1 MLIKRTCKETAK
13 VSKQGHTK
21 LEEFL
26 LFQQQLYN
34 AALQERESYYR
45 ATGDSISLFDQYN
58 SLTIVRSELP
68 EYEQYGV
75 DATRSAFRRIDRA
88 FKSFFRR
95 VKEGAKKPGYPR
107 YKSRNRMRSFDCP
120 AGGFTIRESGNRWAV
135 RIKGLE
141 PFIVKSIP
149 DGKIKEIRIVKT
161 VKRITIQFVVEKE
174 IDVAPSNAPF
184 VGIDLGIES
193 LITLSNGNKIPGRK
207 RKLERQKER
216 QRKLRVNARKGSKQ
230 KAKTKWSNSYKKA
243 LRSYSKE
250 CQTVKE
256 RELGF
261 MHMLTSAIVSKHPN
275 LVIEDLQITNMV
287 KNHKLARRILEQSW
301 GTFKR
306 LLEYKAESAGG
317 QVVTVSPR
325 NTSRACSDCGSVK
338 ETLSLSER
346 VYKCSVCGVQ
356 IDRDLNAA
364 RNILKLGCPS
374 VSAGYEAV
382 GFEDV
387 DYINGDLLRW
397 GGIERSQNSIR
408 NPRDVEISI

>member
-1 MLIKRTCKETAK
+1 MLIKRTYKETAK
-13 VSKQGHTK
+13 VSKQGHTA

-26 LFQQQLYN
+26 RFQQQLYN

-58 SLTIVRSELP
+58 SLTIVRDDLP
-68 EYEQYGV
+68 EYKQYGV
-75 DATRSAFRRIDRA
+75 HAVRSALCRIDRG

-149 DGKIKEIRIVKT
+149 DGKIKEIRVVKT
-161 VKRITIQFVVEKE
+161 AKRITIQFVVEKE
-174 IDVAPSNAPF
+174 IDVTPSDAPF

-193 LITLSNGNKIPGRK
+193 LITLSNGKKIPGRK

-346 VYKCSVCGVQ
+346 VYKCSVCGLQ

-364 RNILKLGCPS
+364 RNILMLGCAS

-387 DYINGDLLRW
+387 DCINGDLLRW

-408 NPRDVEISI
+408 NPHNVEISI

>member
-1 MLIKRTCKETAK
+1 MLITRTYKETAK

-45 ATGDSISLFDQYN
+45 ATGESITLYKQYN
-58 SLTIVRSELP
+58 SLTIIRDEIP
-68 EYEQYGV
+68 EYKQYGV
-75 DATRSAFRRIDRA
+75 HAVRSALRRIDRG

-120 AGGFTIRESGNRWAV
+120 VGGFTIRETGNRWAV

-149 DGKIKEIRIVKT
+149 EGKIKELRIVKT
-161 VKRITIQFVVEKE
+161 AKRITIQFVVEKE
-174 IDVAPSNAPF
+174 IDVTPSKVPF
-184 VGIDLGIES
+184 IGIDLGIES
-193 LITLSNGNKIPGRK
+193 LITLSNGKKIPGRN
-207 RKLERQKER
+207 RKLERQKKR
-216 QRKLRVNARKGSKQ
+216 QRKLQVNARKGSKQ
-230 KAKTKWSNSYKKA
+230 KAKTKGSNSYKKA
-243 LRSYSKE
+243 RALYSKE

-275 LVIEDLQITNMV
+275 LVIEDLRITNMV
-287 KNHKLARRILEQSW
+287 KNHSLARRILEQSW

-317 QVVTVSPR
+317 QVITVSPR

-338 ETLSLSER
+338 EALSLSER
-346 VYKCSVCGVQ
+346 VYKCSVCGLH

-364 RNILKLGCPS
+364 RNILQLGCPS
-374 VSAGYEAV
+374 DAAGYEAA

-387 DYINGDLLRW
+387 DYIDGDLLRW
-397 GGIERSQNSIR
+397 GGIERSQNSML
-408 NPRDVEISI
+408 NPFGD

>member
-1 MLIKRTCKETAK
+1 MLIKRTYKETAK
-13 VSKQGHTK
+13 VSKQGHIK
-21 LEEFL
+21 LNEFL
-26 LFQQQLYN
+26 LFEQQLYN

-45 ATGDSISLFDQYN
+45 ATGNSIKLYDQFN
-58 SLTIVRSELP
+58 SLTIVRAELP

-75 DATRSAFRRIDRA
+75 GATRSALRRVDYA

-120 AGGFTIRESGNRWAV
+120 AGGFTIREVGNRWAV
-135 RIKGLE
+135 CIKGLE

-149 DGKIKEIRIVKT
+149 EGKIKQIRIVKT
-161 VKRITIQFVVEKE
+161 AKRITIHFIVDKE
-174 IDVAPSNAPF
+174 IDVTPSETPF

-193 LITLSNGNKIPGRK
+193 LITLSNGKNILGRK
-207 RKLERQKER
+207 RKLDRQKKR
-216 QRKLRVNARKGSKQ
+216 QRKLRVRARKGSKQ
-230 KAKTKWSNSYKKA
+230 KAKTKGSNSYKKA
-243 LRSYSKE
+243 RALYSKE

-261 MHMLTSAIVSKHPN
+261 MHMLTSAIVSKYPN

-287 KNHKLARRILEQSW
+287 KNHKLARRILEQNW

-325 NTSRACSDCGSVK
+325 NTSRACSDCGNVK
-338 ETLSLSER
+338 EALSLSER
-346 VYKCSVCGVQ
+346 VYKCSVCGIQ

-364 RNILKLGCPS
+364 RNILKLGCSS
-374 VSAGYEAV
+374 VTAGYEAV

-387 DYINGDLLRW
+387 DWISGDLLRR
-397 GGIERSQNSIR
+397 GGIDRSQNSIL
-408 NPRDVEISI
+408 ISHNV

>member
-1 MLIKRTCKETAK
+1 MLLKRTYKETAK
-13 VSKQGHTK
+13 VSKQGHTA

-45 ATGDSISLFDQYN
+45 ATGDSIDLFYQYN
-58 SLTIVRSELP
+58 SLTIVCDELP

-75 DATRSAFRRIDRA
+75 GATRSALRRIDRA

-95 VKEGAKKPGYPR
+95 VKEKAKKPGYPR

-161 VKRITIQFVVEKE
+161 AKRITIQFVVEKE
-174 IDVAPSNAPF
+174 IDVTPSDAPF
-184 VGIDLGIES
+184 VGIDFGIES
-193 LITLSNGNKIPGRK
+193 LITLSNGKNIPGRK

-216 QRKLRVNARKGSKQ
+216 QRKLRVNASKGSKQ
-230 KAKTKWSNSYKKA
+230 KWSNSYKKA
-243 LRSYSKE
+243 LRSHSKE

-275 LVIEDLQITNMV
+275 LVIEDLRITNMV
-287 KNHKLARRILEQSW
+287 KNHSLARRILEQSW

-338 ETLSLSER
+338 ATLSLSER
-346 VYKCSVCGVQ
+346 VYKCSVCGLQ

-364 RNILKLGCPS
+364 RNILMLGSAS
-374 VSAGYEAV
+374 VSAAYEAV

-387 DYINGDLLRW
+387 VYINGDLHRW
-397 GGIERSQNSIR
+397 GGIERSQNSMR
-408 NPRDVEISI
+408 NPHNVEISI